1 MSQILDDLDSKFLW
15 DIVNKIQK
23 SVQVDVEMILTA
35 LMPMLSVVIGNK
47 AKFIGP
53 SGTAMRVNTY
63 AKTTG
68 SDLLYNPTGPAWRDR
83 VVD

>member
-1 MSQILDDLDSKFLW
+1 MSQILDDLGSKFLW

-53 SGTAMRVNTY
+53 SGTAMSDEDIRRVCEII
-63 AKTTG
+63 K
-68 SDLLYNPTGPAWRDR
+68 S
-83 VVD
+83 V